1 MLKSTRS
8 IRDSA
13 GRIRRSLRR
22 VAATGAMLCWA
33 ALLLQLWLTMQQTVA
48 GGGSMLA
55 GFATYLAYF
64 TILSNI
70 LAAITLSVAARPA
83 PAGARGFFR
92 RPSVQSGI
100 ALSMLVVGIVYNLLL
115 RGLWEPRGW
124 QLVADVVLHDLMPV
138 VFLGFW
144 FLAVRG
150 AGLEWRDLPRWLLY
164 PVGYF
169 GYAVTRGNI
178 TGSYPYPFIDVAS
191 LGVGRVLFNA
201 LAMLVG
207 FAALG
212 AVLVMID
219 RLRFEARAASL
230 QA

>member
-1 MLKSTRS
+1 ML
-8 IRDSA
+8 
-13 GRIRRSLRR
+13 G
-22 VAATGAMLCWA
+22 WA
-33 ALLLQLWLTMQQTVA
+33 ALLLQLWITMERTVA

-55 GFATYLAYF
+55 GFATYFAYF
-64 TILSNI
+64 TILTNI
-70 LAAITLSVAARPA
+70 LAAIVLSVAARPA
-83 PAGARGFFR
+83 PAGARGLLR
-92 RPSVQSGI
+92 SASVRTGI
-100 ALSMLVVGIVYNLLL
+100 ALSMLVVGIIYNLLL
-115 RGLWEPRGW
+115 RGLWEPRGL
-124 QLVADVVLHDLMPV
+124 QLAADIVLHDLMPV
-138 VFLGFW
+138 VFAGFW

-164 PVGYF
+164 PVAYF
-169 GYAVTRGNI
+169 TYALTRGSV

-201 LAMLVG
+201 LALLVG

-230 QA
+230 QT

>member
-1 MLKSTRS
+1 M
-8 IRDSA
+8 RDSVD
-13 GRIRRSLRR
+13 RTRRSLRR
-22 VAATGAMLCWA
+22 VAGVGAILGWA
-33 ALLLQLWLTMQQTVA
+33 ALLLQFWLTMQRSVA
-48 GGGSMLA
+48 AGGSMLD
-55 GFATYLAYF
+55 GVATYLAYF
-64 TILSNI
+64 TILTNV
-70 LAAITLSVAARPA
+70 LAAITLSIAARPA

-92 RPSVQSGI
+92 RASVRTGI

-138 VFLGFW
+138 VFAGFW
-144 FLAVRG
+144 LLAVRG

-164 PVGYF
+164 PVVYF
-169 GYAVTRGNI
+169 VYAVTRGGL

-191 LGVGRVLFNA
+191 LGPARVVFNA
-201 LAMLVG
+201 VAMLVG

-219 RLRFEARAASL
+219 RLRFEARAASV